1 MYNFCVCAVFKNE
14 SHILEEWLLHYIYHG
29 TEHFYLVNDNSSDN
43 FIDIINKYSKYIT
56 LFNNDIQTTN
66 VGRQILIY
74 NKYFKNILNESKW
87 FAIMDLDE
95 FLYSPDNVHLPNI
108 FNKYDNFAQI
118 RVNWLHFGSNEH
130 KYQPQSVVEGF
141 TRRAYTDETKP
152 YYSYKTIFKGH
163 LLNSFNI
170 HTHIVNGNEIYLK
183 YNETSVPELII
194 NHYSIQSLDF
204 FLKVKSTRG
213 DINNWFDHQKL
224 LRDTAYF
231 NGYDIND
238 IYDDRLLKQN
248 QKIVELVKYNKVNKS
263 DDVTIVLTSCNRPE
277 LLDETLKSFIQ
288 KNTYPILETYII
300 DDSGIIGCNDS
311 VISKYTSLNIKSIYN
326 NKNIGQ
332 IQSID
337 KVYSYVKTK
346 YIFHCEEDWEFLQ
359 PGFIEKSMKIFN
371 ENPSDKIYTVWLRPH
386 HCTSGHPIL
395 YDNLQK
401 GYYKMKPD
409 YSYYDKGH
417 IYTWC
422 GFTFNPGLR
431 KTFDCLLFHPY
442 SLKCEKSVKNGK
454 EYIGEYT
461 LNKKY
466 ADAGYYAVI
475 LDNPEGHVNHIGW
488 EKHIKRDWD

>member
-74 NKYFKNILNESKW
+74 NKYFKNILNQSKW

-238 IYDDRLLKQN
+238 IYDDRLLNQN
-248 QKIVELVKYNKVNKS
+248 KKIIDLVKYNKVNKS

-277 LLDETLKSFIQ
+277 LLDATLNSFIQ

-475 LDNPEGHVNHIGW
+475 LDNPAGHVNHIGW

>member
-194 NHYSIQSLDF
+194 NHYCIQSLDF

-475 LDNPEGHVNHIGW
+475 LDNPTGHVNHIGW